1 MLYLYRGEFI
11 HSHLGKLISKN
22 ECFDAIARGESV
34 FPNYVIAQIASG
46 ICKTKKI
53 EDRNIVIMA
62 ALQLVF
68 YGSVADP
75 FALDYA
81 TALLFLLTEQD
92 PDIVRNFLNLQDVV
106 SYIAKEAFPGG
117 QKTILEKIYKFPKV
131 LTTEDLQHVYSIYK
145 SRMVCFL
152 ALGLDP
158 TDDYIARQIAYWYLQ
173 VDIHIIDGGVP
184 SKLFL
189 EFVASMNTLIF
200 DTFTEAGLR
209 LGYSIL
215 ENGKRKS
222 EYRCTLAEK
231 GSINTFSY
239 TSPCKCPCEGCTIFV
254 YFASSIHEFD
264 SKFPSDK
271 VLSPLLLDE
280 QTYMKKCAYTMI

>member
-11 HSHLGKLISKN
+11 HSHLGSLISKN
-22 ECFDAIARGESV
+22 ECLNIITRAASV
-34 FPNYVIAQIASG
+34 FPNYVIAQIAPE
-46 ICKTKKI
+46 IVKHKKVV
-53 EDRNIVIMA
+53 DRNTVIMA

-68 YGSVADP
+68 YGSTADP

-92 PDIVRNFLNLQDVV
+92 PDIVRKFLNLQDVV

-117 QKTILEKIYKFPKV
+117 QQSILEKIFKQPKV
-131 LTTEDLQHVYSIYK
+131 LTTKDLQQIYSIYK

-158 TDDYIARQIAYWYLQ
+158 TDDTVAREIAFWYLQ

-200 DTFTEAGLR
+200 DTFSETGYR

-215 ENGKRKS
+215 EDEKRKS
-222 EYRCTLAEK
+222 IFGCTLAEK
-231 GSINTFSY
+231 GTINTFSY
-239 TSPCKCPCEGCTIFV
+239 TSPCKCPCEGCTIFA
-254 YFASSIHEFD
+254 YFVSSIQEFD
-264 SKFPSDK
+264 ANFPSDK
-271 VLSPLLLDE
+271 ILAPLLLDE
-280 QTYMKKCAYTMI
+280 KTYMKKCAYTMI